1 MIVYNVT
8 IKIEKDIAD
17 EWLRWLLEEH
27 IPEIINTGCFT
38 DSRVLKLLE
47 TDESEG
53 LTYAIQYFADNP
65 ESYKDYTENYAGR
78 MRQQSFDKWGNKFI
92 AFRSLMEVVN

>member
-8 IKIEKDIAD
+8 IKIEKDVAD
-17 EWLRWLLEEH
+17 DWLRWLLEEH
-27 IPEIINTGCFT
+27 IPAIINTGCFT

-53 LTYAIQYFADNP
+53 LTFAIQYYADSP
-65 ESYKDYTENYAGR
+65 ENYNDYIENFAGN

>member
-8 IKIEKDIAD
+8 IKIEKDVAD
-17 EWLRWLLEEH
+17 EWLRWLVEEH
-27 IPEIINTGCFT
+27 IPSIINTGCFT
-38 DSRVLKLLE
+38 DARVLRLLE

-53 LTYAIQYFADNP
+53 LTYAIQYYANGQ
-65 ESYKDYTENYAGR
+65 ENYNDYIENFAGQ